1 MENLLRKSARK
12 IQDVPRTFK
21 RYLFDEI
28 NLDNRQI
35 SLLGSRGAGKTTL
48 MLQIAAEHP
57 NISSLYVALDDLF
70 FTENNL
76 YSLAEAFEKQGGE
89 LLLLDEV
96 HKYPNW
102 SRELKLIYDDFPALK
117 IIFSSSSI
125 LNIYQGESDLS
136 RRTISYTLK
145 EMSFR
150 EYMEFQHS
158 ISLPAYSLQSLL
170 QNHESI
176 SYDLIRQFKPLKY
189 FPEYLKYGSFPF
201 YGGNELEYYQQ
212 IRNII
217 NLILELDLLTVKAFD
232 YASIARLKRL
242 LYVLSVNVPFTPNVS
257 KLSEKVGL
265 TRNAVIEALDLLERA
280 ELIQTLYKKTRSIS
294 VLNKPDKIWLHNT
307 NYIYAL
313 SEGNPDGGN
322 LRESFFL
329 SQFNHLHKLTLP
341 EKGDFMIDDRYIFEV
356 GGKNKTQKQIVDLDY
371 AFVVKDSI
379 ETAIKNSIPLWMFGL
394 MY

>member
-356 GGKNKTQKQIVDLDY
+356 GGKNKTQKQIVDLDH

-379 ETAIKNSIPLWMFGL
+379 ETAIKNSIPLWIFGL

>member
-356 GGKNKTQKQIVDLDY
+356 GGKNKTQKQIVDLDQ